1 MLIVFYRMKCCLILE
16 LNIRPTEIN
25 AEARTGSPNIKEDGE
40 FHARLGDILR
50 PCLKT
55 NLTNQIHR

>member
-1 MLIVFYRMKCCLILE
+1 MLIAFYRMKCCLVLE

-25 AEARTGSPNIKEDGE
+25 AVTHTGSLNIKEDGE
-40 FHARLGDILR
+40 FNARLGDILR